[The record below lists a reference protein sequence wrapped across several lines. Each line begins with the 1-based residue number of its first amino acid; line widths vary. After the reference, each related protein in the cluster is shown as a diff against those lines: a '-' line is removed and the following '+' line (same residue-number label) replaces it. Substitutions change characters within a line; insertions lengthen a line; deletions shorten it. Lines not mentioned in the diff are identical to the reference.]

1 MKNLLHVDD
10 ETIHDLVEGRLYSF
24 PPNEAVE
31 VEDDFIAGR
40 IEEHLSYR
48 GLTVVQTKRTPQ
60 GVTFDI
66 EGAKKLARERLEE
79 QRTKAVLDYVAVQQ
93 ESRISA
99 GKPALP
105 PTGRVLEIINKRGI
119 DLGKEFNLHPAGWES
134 KAAAAGKDD
143 RFRQLEEQNL
153 KLASDNA
160 TLKEN
165 MEKILKRLDEQAE
178 APADTPKRK
187 AS

>member
-1 MKNLLHVDD
+1 MRYLIHVDD
-10 ETIHDLVEGRLYSF
+10 EVIHDLVEARLYTF

-40 IEEHLSYR
+40 IEEHLAYR
-48 GLTVVQTKRTPQ
+48 GITVVKQKRTPK
-60 GVTFDI
+60 GIVFDI
-66 EGAKKLARERLEE
+66 ESAQAEARERLEAA
-79 QRTKAVLDYVAVQQ
+79 RTKAVLDYVTMQQ

-119 DLGKEFNLHPAGWES
+119 DLGKEFNLHPSGWES
-134 KAAAAGKDD
+134 KAASEGKDD
-143 RFRQLEEQNL
+143 RFRQLEDSNL
-153 KLASDNA
+153 RLANENA
-160 TLKEN
+160 QLKERF
-165 MEKILKRLDEQAE
+165 ETVLRRLEEQA
-178 APADTPKRK
+178 ADTTKKK